1 MEVNFIDQALSSK
14 ASSKIEDI
22 KRKSGS
28 SESSDNFAEMLT
40 ETISE
45 KETKQKPVDKKLM
58 DTCIEMESLFVKQ
71 MLSSMKKNVDKG
83 EFLHGGYAEEIFE
96 DMLYDE
102 YALNMSKNSNMGIA
116 KSLYEELS
124 RIR

>member
-1 MEVNFIDQALSSK
+1 MEVNYVDQALSSK
-14 ASSKIEDI
+14 ATAKIDGI
-22 KRKSGS
+22 KRKT
-28 SESSDNFAEMLT
+28 EASSDPESFTEIFT
-40 ETISE
+40 ETVSV

-58 DTCIEMESLFVKQ
+58 DTCIEMESIFVKQ

-102 YALNMSKNSNMGIA
+102 YALNMSRNSNMGIA
-116 KSLYEELS
+116 KNLYEELS

>member
-1 MEVNFIDQALSSK
+1 MEVNYVDQALSSK
-14 ASSKIEDI
+14 ATSKIDGI
-22 KRKSGS
+22 KRKT
-28 SESSDNFAEMLT
+28 EASSDPESFTEIFAET
-40 ETISE
+40 VSV

-58 DTCIEMESLFVKQ
+58 DTCIDMESIFVKQ

-102 YALNMSKNSNMGIA
+102 YALNMSRNSNMGIA
-116 KSLYEELS
+116 KNLYEELS

>member
-1 MEVNFIDQALSSK
+1 MEVSFIDQALSSK
-14 ASSKIEDI
+14 ASAKIDGI
-22 KRKSGS
+22 KRKNESTSGT
-28 SESSDNFAEMLT
+28 ENFAEILS
-40 ETISE
+40 ESISAKQI
-45 KETKQKPVDKKLM
+45 KEKPVDKKLM
-58 DTCIEMESLFVKQ
+58 DTCIEMESIFVKQ

-116 KSLYEELS
+116 KNLYEELS